1 MSEKMMS
8 LAEEVE
14 RMRRFDAAVM
24 EALRGVRLLLG
35 WDGRAGENLSG
46 FSPLTPFQEN
56 AEKPGEATLGE
67 EISRMLLEASLE
79 KIVQWY
85 ARDPKRRPMEIRVPV
100 WNGVVSVKIERR
112 A

>member
-1 MSEKMMS
+1 MSEKMVS
-8 LAEEVE
+8 LEEEVE
-14 RMRRFDAAVM
+14 RMRRFDAAVA
-24 EALRGVRLLLG
+24 EALKGVRLLGL
-35 WDGRAGENLSG
+35 DGRAGENLSG
-46 FSPLTPFQEN
+46 FSTSTLFQMS

-67 EISRMLLEASLE
+67 EFSRMLLEASLE

-85 ARDPKRRPMEIRVPV
+85 ARDPNRKPMEIRVPV